1 MSVLLKVGLEMRRL
15 LLLLSLLIS
24 GLFSSCKGQHI
35 VSNVKNDTS
44 IMELILQDDYS
55 GAVAEETLLIKNQ
68 KSLES
73 FFSKI
78 NKTRKPGL
86 PVPEIDFEKDML
98 LIWCAG
104 ETTAA
109 NTGLV
114 FQKETSESFLISKS
128 KAKDNS
134 KTTAITS
141 PFRIYKLPLSDK
153 KIAIE

>member
-1 MSVLLKVGLEMRRL
+1 
-15 LLLLSLLIS
+15 
-24 GLFSSCKGQHI
+24 
-35 VSNVKNDTS
+35 
-44 IMELILQDDYS
+44 MELILQDDYS

-114 FQKETSESFLISKS
+114 FQKETAESFFISKL
-128 KAKDNS
+128 KAKHIS

-153 KIAIE
+153 KITIE